1 MDKENRVVAYARF
14 GNYDQLENPIE
25 HIIVRAKQGEI
36 KSLLVSTLE
45 RLCDD
50 PNRREVLIKELT
62 SYGVEII
69 TAFEEDEKPRH
80 CAIYNR
86 HSVDNPER
94 LAEMRGKLLTY
105 CKDTLGI
112 LDYVLFEDVGS
123 CLEKREAFD
132 DMVARVERGEFT
144 DLLVFTIDR
153 LFKPAYSTAKFWK
166 IVNGLNAKVDIHVA
180 ETKP

>member
-1 MDKENRVVAYARF
+1 MDNEKKIATYIRV
-14 GNYDQLENPIE
+14 GNYEQLENPIE
-25 HIIVRAKQGEI
+25 HIIEMAKQGEI
-36 KSLLVSTLE
+36 KTLLVSTLE

-50 PNRREVLIKELT
+50 PDRREVLIKELT

-69 TAFEEDEKPRH
+69 TAFEEDEKPRR

-86 HSVDNPER
+86 HSIDDTER
-94 LAEMRGKLLTY
+94 LAEMRGKLLTH

-112 LDYVLFEDVGS
+112 TDYVLFEDVGS

-144 DLLVFTIDR
+144 DLLVLTIDR
-153 LFKPAYSTAKFWK
+153 LFKPAYSTARFWK
-166 IVNGLNAKVDIHVA
+166 IVNGLKAKVEIHVA
-180 ETKP
+180 E

>member
-1 MDKENRVVAYARF
+1 M
-14 GNYDQLENPIE
+14 ENPIE
-25 HIIVRAKQGEI
+25 YIVERAKEGEI
-36 KSLLVSTLE
+36 KTLLVGDLE

-50 PNRREVLIKELT
+50 TDSREALIKELA

-69 TAFEEDEKPRH
+69 TAFDEEKEPRR

-86 HSVDNPER
+86 HSVDDPER

-112 LDYVLFEDVGS
+112 SDYVLFEEIGS

-144 DLLVFTIDR
+144 DFLVYSIDR

-166 IVNGLNAKVDIHVA
+166 IVKGFNAKVEIHVA